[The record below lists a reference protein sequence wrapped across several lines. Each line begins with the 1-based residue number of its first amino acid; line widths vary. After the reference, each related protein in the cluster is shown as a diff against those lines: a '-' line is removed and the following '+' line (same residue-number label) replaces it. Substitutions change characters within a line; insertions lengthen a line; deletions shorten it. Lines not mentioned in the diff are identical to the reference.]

1 MESERQNKRKQKKN
15 RFVVK
20 ENRVIAREEE
30 GEGAKQVK
38 DIKRYKS
45 PVRK

>member
-20 ENRVIAREEE
+20 EDRVIAREEE
-30 GEGAKQVK
+30 GEAAKQGK
-38 DIKRYKS
+38 GIKRYKP